1 MASYRQSPN
10 QLLASLPA
18 WEFELIRPDIRTS
31 LLTLGDVL
39 VEPGAE
45 LELVYFPHGGVIS
58 SFVNLTDGEAIE
70 VGMFGR
76 DGVFGAAAV
85 LNGGVSP
92 TAAIVQ
98 YPGAATVIEARR
110 FESVAIRS
118 PTLQS
123 LIMQHQ
129 WIDFM
134 QAEQMIACNASHDVS
149 SRVSGRLLRLRDLA
163 QSDRL
168 PVTQE
173 TLARMLGVR
182 RNSVSLAAGAL
193 QDAGAIRYSRGQVE
207 IVNAH
212 VLTDRCCECYEV
224 SKSHNLRRHRAPRL
238 SLPAA
243 Y

>member
-1 MASYRQSPN
+1 MASFRQSPN

-18 WEFELIRPDIRTS
+18 SEFELIRPDIRTA
-31 LLTLGDVL
+31 LLVLGDVL
-39 VEPGAE
+39 VEAGAE
-45 LELVYFPHGGVIS
+45 LALVYFPHGGVIS
-58 SFVNLTDGEAIE
+58 SVVNLTDGEAIE

-76 DGVFGAAAV
+76 DGVFGAAAA

-92 TAAIVQ
+92 TSAIVQ

-110 FESVAIRS
+110 FESIAARS
-118 PTLQS
+118 PALQS
-123 LIMQHQ
+123 LVMQHQ
-129 WIDFM
+129 WIDFV
-134 QAEQMIACNASHDVS
+134 QAEQLAACNASHDVS

-173 TLARMLGVR
+173 MLARMLGVR
-182 RNSVSLAAGAL
+182 RNSISLAAGVL
-193 QDAGAIRYSRGQVE
+193 QDVGAIRYSRGQIE
-207 IVNAH
+207 IVDAH

-224 SKSHNLRRHRAPRL
+224 SRSHNIQRHRAPRL
-238 SLPAA
+238 ALSGT

>member
-1 MASYRQSPN
+1 MASFRQSPN
-10 QLLASLPA
+10 QLLASLPTS
-18 WEFELIRPDIRTS
+18 EFELIRPDIRMAS
-31 LLTLGDVL
+31 LRLGEVL
-39 VEPGAE
+39 VEAGAQ
-45 LELVYFPHGGVIS
+45 LPLVYFPHGGVIS
-58 SFVNLTDGEAIE
+58 SVINLTDGETIE

-85 LNGGVSP
+85 LNGGVSS

-98 YPGAATVIEARR
+98 YPGAATAIEARR
-110 FESVAIRS
+110 FESIALRS

-123 LIMQHQ
+123 LVMQHQ
-129 WIDFM
+129 WIDFI
-134 QAEQMIACNASHDVS
+134 QAEQLAACNASHDVS

-182 RNSVSLAAGAL
+182 RNSISLAAGAL
-193 QDAGAIRYSRGQVE
+193 QDAGAINYSRGQIE

-224 SKSHNLRRHRAPRL
+224 GKAHNLRRHRAPRP
-238 SLPAA
+238 SLTETL
-243 Y
+243 

>member
-1 MASYRQSPN
+1 M
-10 QLLASLPA
+10 LASLPA
-18 WEFELIRPDIRTS
+18 SEFELIRPDIRTA
-31 LLTLGDVL
+31 LLTLGEVL
-39 VEPGAE
+39 VEAGAE
-45 LELVYFPHGGVIS
+45 LSLVYFPHGGVIS
-58 SFVNLTDGEAIE
+58 SVINLTDGEAIE
-70 VGMFGR
+70 VAMFGR
-76 DGVFGAAAV
+76 DSVFGAAAA

-110 FESVAIRS
+110 FECIAMRS

-123 LIMQHQ
+123 FVMQHQ
-129 WIDFM
+129 WIDFV
-134 QAEQMIACNASHDVS
+134 QAEQLAACNASHDVS

-173 TLARMLGVR
+173 MLARMLGVR
-182 RNSVSLAAGAL
+182 RNSISLAAGVL
-193 QDAGAIRYSRGQVE
+193 QDVGAIRYSRGQIE
-207 IVNAH
+207 IVDAH

-224 SKSHNLRRHRAPRL
+224 SRSHNIQRQRAPRL
-238 SLPAA
+238 ALAGT

>member
-1 MASYRQSPN
+1 MACVRQSSN
-10 QLLASLPA
+10 HLLASLPA
-18 WEFELIRPDIRTS
+18 SEFELIRPDLRTA
-31 LLTLGDVL
+31 LLTFGDVL
-39 VEPGAE
+39 VEAAAE
-45 LELVYFPHGGVIS
+45 LSLVYFPHGGVIS
-58 SFVNLTDGEAIE
+58 SVINLTDGEAIE

-76 DGVFGAAAV
+76 DGVFGAAAA

-98 YPGAATVIEARR
+98 YPGAATVIEAKR
-110 FESVAIRS
+110 FENIAMRS

-123 LIMQHQ
+123 LVMHTQ

-134 QAEQMIACNASHDVS
+134 QAEQLAACNASHDVS

-182 RNSVSLAAGAL
+182 RNSISLTAGAL
-193 QDAGAIRYSRGQVE
+193 QDAGAIHYSRGQIE
-207 IVNAH
+207 IIDAH
-212 VLTDRCCECYEV
+212 VLHDRCCECYEV
-224 SKSHNLRRHRAPRL
+224 SKSHNLRRQRPRAA
-238 SLPAA
+238 SLPELV
-243 Y
+243 

>member
-18 WEFELIRPDIRTS
+18 SEFELIRPDIRTA
-31 LLTLGDVL
+31 LLTFGEVL
-39 VEPGAE
+39 VEAGAE
-45 LELVYFPHGGVIS
+45 LSLVYFPHGGVIS
-58 SFVNLTDGEAIE
+58 SVINLTDGEAIE

-76 DGVFGAAAV
+76 DGVFGAAAA
-85 LNGGVSP
+85 LNGGVSS

-110 FESVAIRS
+110 FECVAARS

-123 LIMQHQ
+123 LVMQHQ

-134 QAEQMIACNASHDVS
+134 QAEQLAACNASHDVS

-182 RNSVSLAAGAL
+182 RNSISLAAGAL
-193 QDAGAIRYSRGQVE
+193 QDAGAIQYSRGQIE
-207 IVNAH
+207 IIDAH

-224 SKSHNLRRHRAPRL
+224 SKSHNLRRQQARPVL
-238 SLPAA
+238 LPELL
-243 Y
+243 